1 MAGLLP
7 RRRRRQRVRGRVVN
21 YETLL
26 GVYHF
31 CSAWHGGQFSREYRV
46 MCRTGLVPRGAEE
59 YLETLAR
66 PDYASA
72 RDVYVALVKDK
83 RKRYAKMRP
92 EESGYVSC
100 VCCGHAVVVDDIEAE
115 DGVTMC
121 DDCTTE
127 DCDPRESCQCGEDG
141 NFDDEEVDHA

>member
-1 MAGLLP
+1 MT
-7 RRRRRQRVRGRVVN
+7 

-26 GVYHF
+26 GAYHF

-46 MCRTGLVPRGAEE
+46 MCRTKLTPRGSEE

-66 PDYASA
+66 PDYAHA
-72 RDVYVALVKDK
+72 REVYVALVKDQ
-83 RKRYAKMRP
+83 RKRDPKNRR

-121 DDCTTE
+121 DECQDH
-127 DCDPRESCQCGEDG
+127 DCDPRAPCECEEEEEEDE
-141 NFDDEEVDHA
+141 DVPEDA